1 MWLRCH
7 SCRSSKCLAQNLF
20 PLFVPL
26 SFDLPSLEMVNW
38 NKLYLSWNGDYW
50 HSALDSAPC
59 PVELGWPLQEG
70 GRGGG
75 ALWLISWP
83 GRTTTLP
90 LARAYGAA
98 CPMDSCNRSTCP
110 CSICVHVK
118 EHRLVI
124 PYYLLILYNT
134 LGSFRK
140 VATGLTL
147 LPDWKGTNACIKILF
162 FLYC

>member
-1 MWLRCH
+1 MF
-7 SCRSSKCLAQNLF
+7 SSKHYLSLF
-20 PLFVPL
+20 LLTFHHL
-26 SFDLPSLEMVNW
+26 RWWTGINYTSAEMVIIGTALW
-38 NKLYLSWNGDYW
+38 TLHPALWSWDDLYRR
-50 HSALDSAPC
+50 
-59 PVELGWPLQEG
+59 EG